1 MNSIEEVYDFVC
13 HMNNDS
19 NIKVN
24 YQKDLKMAEW
34 LFRRIQAGI
43 YEKKV

>member
-13 HMNNDS
+13 HMNNVS

-24 YQKDLKMAEW
+24 YQNDLKMAEC
-34 LFRRIQAGI
+34 LFKRMQVVT
-43 YEKKV
+43 YEEEV